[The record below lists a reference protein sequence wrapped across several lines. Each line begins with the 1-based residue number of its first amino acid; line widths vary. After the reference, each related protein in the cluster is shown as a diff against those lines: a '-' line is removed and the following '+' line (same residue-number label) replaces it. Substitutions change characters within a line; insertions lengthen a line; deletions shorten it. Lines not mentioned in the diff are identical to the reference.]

1 MALRQRQLRN
11 VALITISFGLAVV
24 GFAFLFASIQLNR
37 FDMGRPRLPWTQPTE
52 ISNVEWDDSTGR
64 ISFLVRNTE
73 DKNVTLLEIYV
84 NDTLDAEAAVIPQVL
99 LPNQTAKIVL
109 SKTYDNKPTVIN
121 IKITTPDGLGAHIS
135 KRFYEIQIDQ
145 VEWEESS
152 GKIKLLARNTGDETT
167 TLSEVYVNGTLDDAA
182 IPNNI
187 VLPKLQTTEITL
199 TGTFRDTHT
208 LIPIKVTTLEGAS
221 AERSSPIF
229 GVWIGS
235 IGWDNNTGRV
245 WALVNSNGYEEFTL
259 NGVYV
264 NGTLDAA
271 ATITGSPT
279 VHTVTL
285 SKTYLPGPVQLIL
298 KVVTEDGAWYEM
310 AYPNFRIRIE
320 EINWDNTTGQIRVL
334 VQDMG
339 GRGVTFNHVYV
350 NGTLDEAATFALA
363 PPIAQMYEVTLSEK
377 YLARPSQVTVKVTT
391 LEGSF
396 DEKQKTFDD

>member
-167 TLSEVYVNGTLDDAA
+167 TLSEVYVNGTLD
-182 IPNNI
+182 
-187 VLPKLQTTEITL
+187 
-199 TGTFRDTHT
+199 
-208 LIPIKVTTLEGAS
+208 
-221 AERSSPIF
+221 
-229 GVWIGS
+229 
-235 IGWDNNTGRV
+235 
-245 WALVNSNGYEEFTL
+245 
-259 NGVYV
+259 
-264 NGTLDAA
+264 AA

-350 NGTLDEAATFALA
+350 NGTLDEAATVALA
-363 PPIAQMYEVTLSEK
+363 PSIAQMYEVTLSEK

-396 DEKQKTFDD
+396 DEKQKTFYD